1 MNLSKLRNGALVHMA
16 GLELGSPDT
25 FLHRIKNGILAF
37 TPGVNIK
44 RNHGYGVSYPQIVYS
59 ENNLPISIGKTM
71 NDKYIVLV
79 DSYISTS
86 MLLREDGLGSK
97 ACLYDTLP
105 ITYTVDD
112 VVGEIKRYSEQED
125 IWGDCEYIKT
135 IPLKDLN
142 SIVNDEDEYIK
153 INIIASIRNM
163 IDDIFFNTEFND
175 YKKRIEDEF
184 ICL

>member
-1 MNLSKLRNGALVHMA
+1 MNKVLLNDIKGLICSDEVVVSMIERLSDEVIWKCIWEMEGCVECWNNESYKCCCDWMYD
-16 GLELGSPDT
+16 LEERLMEEY
-25 FLHRIKNGILAF
+25 LKK
-37 TPGVNIK
+37 GVDIW
-44 RNHGYGVSYPQIVYS
+44 I
-59 ENNLPISIGKTM
+59 
-71 NDKYIVLV
+71 
-79 DSYISTS
+79 
-86 MLLREDGLGSK
+86 EDG
-97 ACLYDTLP
+97 
-105 ITYTVDD
+105 
-112 VVGEIKRYSEQED
+112 VVSEIKRYSEQED

-175 YKKRIEDEF
+175 YKKRIEDEL

>member
-1 MNLSKLRNGALVHMA
+1 
-16 GLELGSPDT
+16 
-25 FLHRIKNGILAF
+25 
-37 TPGVNIK
+37 
-44 RNHGYGVSYPQIVYS
+44 
-59 ENNLPISIGKTM
+59 M
-71 NDKYIVLV
+71 NDEYIVLV

-175 YKKRIEDEF
+175 YKKRIEDEL

>member
-1 MNLSKLRNGALVHMA
+1 
-16 GLELGSPDT
+16 
-25 FLHRIKNGILAF
+25 
-37 TPGVNIK
+37 
-44 RNHGYGVSYPQIVYS
+44 
-59 ENNLPISIGKTM
+59 
-71 NDKYIVLV
+71 
-79 DSYISTS
+79 

-163 IDDIFFNTEFND
+163 IDDIFFNTEFNN
-175 YKKRIEDEF
+175 YKKRIEDEL

>member
-1 MNLSKLRNGALVHMA
+1 M
-16 GLELGSPDT
+16 
-25 FLHRIKNGILAF
+25 
-37 TPGVNIK
+37 
-44 RNHGYGVSYPQIVYS
+44 
-59 ENNLPISIGKTM
+59 
-71 NDKYIVLV
+71 
-79 DSYISTS
+79 
-86 MLLREDGLGSK
+86 
-97 ACLYDTLP
+97 
-105 ITYTVDD
+105 
-112 VVGEIKRYSEQED
+112 
-125 IWGDCEYIKT
+125 YIKT